1 MGRGLI
7 NIVSHFQNGK
17 GIFLLLFCILY
28 LSYLGIRKDTNDS
41 SGSAGLLCGKSPGLR
56 LGLRRL
62 IALGPPRLGCRLG
75 AGLGAGGQ
83 SDCQE
88 FCDYWL
94 QVQVP

>member
-1 MGRGLI
+1 MGRGLV

-41 SGSAGLLCGKSPGLR
+41 SGSAGLLCGKP
-56 LGLRRL
+56 LGLRPGL
-62 IALGPPRLGCRLG
+62 QHLAPPGLAAGRG
-75 AGLGAGGQ
+75 AGLGAGGR
-83 SDCQE
+83 SDCQD
-88 FCDYWL
+88 FCAYWL